1 MIKERITRLFQH
13 LAEGIFEKEE
23 AIRLAFL
30 TSIAEESIILL
41 GPPGVAKS
49 LIARKLK
56 YAFREGTSFEYLMSR
71 FSTPDEIF
79 GPVSIKK
86 LKDEDKYERITHKYL
101 PEASI
106 VFLDEIW
113 KAGPAIQNALLT
125 ILNEKIYRNGEQE
138 IKVNIRGILAASNEV
153 PAENEGVDALWDRFL
168 VRYAIAEI
176 KSNQNFL
183 KMITATNDVYKD
195 SVPENLKISNEE
207 LTAWGP
213 IIENIEIP
221 EEVLSTIQLLKNKL
235 EEHNQQQAQAERHF
249 KIYDRRWKKI
259 IRLLRASAFLHERS
273 KVNLMDCFLMVH
285 CLWHSPEQMSLLAN
299 MLSDIIR
306 QHGYSIALNL
316 QPLRKEI
323 QELESEV
330 EAEVKIPHS
339 IIVEEPQSIESEYYE
354 VLGITNYFEGSL
366 IKKIEFGRLSREEQK
381 SISLFDQSLSLV
393 NKVNARLSPQEHCI
407 DIYYNAQVYTLK
419 LKTVQKEKTEITLK
433 KPHPLIEKFW
443 DERVNTL
450 LQYIQQQ
457 QERLQKERPEE
468 LEGLQEHFF
477 VPAAMA
483 DIVSANIQEVKRQLN
498 GLYLQVEKIA
508 HSYRNI
514 SVVAVSN

>member
-1 MIKERITRLFQH
+1 M
-13 LAEGIFEKEE
+13 
-23 AIRLAFL
+23 
-30 TSIAEESIILL
+30 
-41 GPPGVAKS
+41 
-49 LIARKLK
+49 
-56 YAFREGTSFEYLMSR
+56 
-71 FSTPDEIF
+71 
-79 GPVSIKK
+79 
-86 LKDEDKYERITHKYL
+86 
-101 PEASI
+101 
-106 VFLDEIW
+106 
-113 KAGPAIQNALLT
+113 LT

-153 PAENEGVDALWDRFL
+153 PADNEGVDALWDRFL

-195 SVPENLKISNEE
+195 SVPETLKINNEE
-207 LTAWGP
+207 LAAWGQV
-213 IIENIEIP
+213 IENIEIP

-285 CLWHSPEQMSLLAN
+285 CLWHSPEQMPLLAN

-330 EAEVKIPHS
+330 ETEIKIPHS
-339 IIVEEPQSIESEYYE
+339 IVVEEPQSIESEYYE

-366 IKKIEFGRLSREEQK
+366 IKKVEFSRLSREEQK

-419 LKTVQKEKTEITLK
+419 LKTVQREKTEITLK

-457 QERLQKERPEE
+457 QEHLQKERPEE

-498 GLYLQVEKIA
+498 SLHLQVEKIA
-508 HSYRNI
+508 HSYRSI
-514 SVVAVSN
+514 SVVAMSN

>member
-1 MIKERITRLFQH
+1 M
-13 LAEGIFEKEE
+13 
-23 AIRLAFL
+23 
-30 TSIAEESIILL
+30 
-41 GPPGVAKS
+41 
-49 LIARKLK
+49 
-56 YAFREGTSFEYLMSR
+56 
-71 FSTPDEIF
+71 
-79 GPVSIKK
+79 
-86 LKDEDKYERITHKYL
+86 
-101 PEASI
+101 
-106 VFLDEIW
+106 
-113 KAGPAIQNALLT
+113 LT

-153 PAENEGVDALWDRFL
+153 PADNEGVDALWDRFL

-195 SVPENLKISNEE
+195 SVPETLKINNEE
-207 LTAWGP
+207 LAAWGQV
-213 IIENIEIP
+213 IENIEIP

-285 CLWHSPEQMSLLAN
+285 CLWHSPEQMPLLAN

-330 EAEVKIPHS
+330 ETEIKIPHS
-339 IIVEEPQSIESEYYE
+339 IVVEEPQSIESEYYE

-366 IKKIEFGRLSREEQK
+366 IKKVEFSRLSREEQK

-419 LKTVQKEKTEITLK
+419 LKTVQREKTEITLK

-498 GLYLQVEKIA
+498 SLHLQVEKIA
-508 HSYRNI
+508 HSYRSI
-514 SVVAVSN
+514 SVVAMSN